1 MKISYYKV
9 NPTGNITLI
18 VETPV
23 KRESQAAVAAK
34 LMELDKTVEQVGFIE
49 KPRRSSPIRK
59 VRYLNASEEEFK
71 NTPGEYEAIARLQ
84 MMGGEFCG
92 NASISAAAILVSR
105 SFIREGDGYEM
116 LLEVSGI
123 DEDISVTVECN
134 TDGSFTGTVDM
145 PIPEAIYDYTFIN
158 GFDTYTFPLVRFPG
172 ICHVIIN
179 HPFSPLLA
187 EKLIADWC
195 RQLRAEAL
203 GLLFLEERSKKLE
216 PLVYVASTGTTVWE
230 NSCASGTCAAAAY
243 FAKRKAKSTSA
254 SLIQPGGTLKS
265 EASFSSG
272 AVRSIKLTGRAVIEG
287 YFEEDIST

>member
-34 LMELDKTVEQVGFIE
+34 LMEKDKAVEQVGFIE
-49 KPRRSSPIRK
+49 KPRCGSPLKK
-59 VRYLNASEEEFK
+59 VRYINADEAEF
-71 NTPGEYEAIARLQ
+71 NSTPGEYEAIARLQ

-92 NASISAAAILVSR
+92 NASVSAAAVIVSR
-105 SFIREGDGYEM
+105 LGYDSYA
-116 LLEVSGI
+116 LPIEVSGI
-123 DEDISVTVECN
+123 DEDISVTVKRN
-134 TDGSFTGTVDM
+134 ADGSFTGTVDM

-179 HPFSPLLA
+179 RPFSPVLA

-243 FAKRKAKSTSA
+243 LAKRKAKSTSA
-254 SLIQPGGTLKS
+254 SLIQPGGTLKA
-265 EASFSSG
+265 EAVFNSG
-272 AVRSIKLTGRAVIEG
+272 AVRSIKLTGSAIIEG

>member
-34 LMELDKTVEQVGFIE
+34 LMEKDKTVEQVGFLE
-49 KPRRSSPIRK
+49 AA
-59 VRYLNASEEEFK
+59 ASK
-71 NTPGEYEAIARLQ
+71 CALARLQ

-92 NASISAAAILVSR
+92 NASVSAAAVIVNRL
-105 SFIREGDGYEM
+105 GYDSYT
-116 LLEVSGI
+116 LPLEVSGI
-123 DEDISVTVECN
+123 DEDISVTVERN
-134 TDGSFTGTVDM
+134 ADGSFTGTVDM

-179 HPFSPLLA
+179 RPFSPLLA

-254 SLIQPGGTLKS
+254 SLIQPGGTLKA
-265 EASFSSG
+265 EAAFSSG
-272 AVRSIKLTGRAVIEG
+272 AVRSIKLTGRAIIEG

>member
-34 LMELDKTVEQVGFIE
+34 LMEKDKTAEQVGFIE
-49 KPRRSSPIRK
+49 APYSGCAA
-59 VRYLNASEEEFK
+59 V
-71 NTPGEYEAIARLQ
+71 RLQ

-92 NASISAAAILVSR
+92 NASISTAAVLMGKAGLDSSR
-105 SFIREGDGYEM
+105 I

-123 DEDISVTVECN
+123 DEDISVTIVRN
-134 TDGSFTGTVDM
+134 SDNSFTGTVDM

-179 HPFSPLLA
+179 RRFSPELA
-187 EKLIADWC
+187 ERLLADWC
-195 RQLRAEAL
+195 RQLNTEAL
-203 GLLFLEERSKKLE
+203 GLMFIDEGVSKLE

-230 NSCASGTCAAAAY
+230 ASCASGTCAVAAY
-243 FAKRKAKSTSA
+243 LAKVKRRNTTVRLRQHGGVLSA
-254 SLIQPGGTLKS
+254 
-265 EASFSSG
+265 EAEFSSN
-272 AVRSIKLTGRAVIEG
+272 AVRSIKLTGSAIIEG
-287 YFEEDIST
+287 YFEEDINT